1 MRVKLRLII
10 DRIIPTYVHARGFGL
25 YFQKVAKGRHLSINR
40 GHRPNWGKKTKTI
53 MDKKKQMEVFKAA
66 DTDGDGQLDLDEYIN
81 HYKSQGVN
89 ISREDARLL
98 YKDKDKD
105 MDGKISFDEFT
116 GKQTETEKAWNA
128 IDSNRNGYVTRNEM
142 VQALRKYKKSLP
154 KVLTDAN
161 GEKFVKL

>member
-1 MRVKLRLII
+1 M
-10 DRIIPTYVHARGFGL
+10 HAALAFTFERSQL
-25 YFQKVAKGRHLSINR
+25 AKGRHLSINR
-40 GHRPNWGKKTKTI
+40 DRRPRLGEKKAKTI

-89 ISREDARLL
+89 ISREDAKLL